1 MLTKLIKKKK
11 EEIDLKEDFY
21 LAIGRLT
28 KQKNFLFLCEC
39 FKVLIKEH
47 PTIKL
52 FIIGEGENF
61 YLLNNFIKNH
71 KLSNNILLLGY
82 KKNIFPYFKKAKGF
96 ILSSLWEDPGFV
108 LIEAAFC
115 RSPVYSSDAKPGPYE
130 IIKNNLNGTIFKNND
145 KNSFLK
151 NFDNYLK
158 NSGNSKIILE
168 NLKLS
173 RKFSIFNHYKILS
186 NYLD

>member
-1 MLTKLIKKKK
+1 M
-11 EEIDLKEDFY
+11 
-21 LAIGRLT
+21 
-28 KQKNFLFLCEC
+28 
-39 FKVLIKEH
+39 
-47 PTIKL
+47 
-52 FIIGEGENF
+52 
-61 YLLNNFIKNH
+61 
-71 KLSNNILLLGY
+71 
-82 KKNIFPYFKKAKGF
+82 
-96 ILSSLWEDPGFV
+96 
-108 LIEAAFC
+108 
-115 RSPVYSSDAKPGPYE
+115 YSSDAKPGPYE

-158 NSGNSKIILE
+158 NSRNSKIILE